1 MGFLGQSGTGVSAAC
16 FYGKRKM
23 KGEKTMKRRV
33 MMCLVLVAAV
43 MLAAGSVTAGA
54 LEEIQ
59 KRGTLRVGMEP
70 GYMPFELTNQKG
82 EIIGFDVDM
91 AKRIAKAMD
100 VKLELVSTAWD
111 GIIPAL
117 LTGKF
122 DILMSGMTLTQQRNM
137 SINFAQPYIVI
148 GQSILVNKKYEGTVE
163 DYKDLNDPK
172 FIITSKLGTTGEQA
186 VKRMIPKATYKSFE
200 VETEACMEV
209 IQGNADATVYDLP
222 LIEIMQA
229 QHGAGKTIALSE
241 PFTFEP
247 LAMAVRKGDPD
258 FLNFLN
264 NFLRQY
270 KNDGRYDKAYEKWI
284 KSDEWQ
290 KDLQN

>member
-1 MGFLGQSGTGVSAAC
+1 M
-16 FYGKRKM
+16 
-23 KGEKTMKRRV
+23 MKRLV
-33 MMCLVLVAAV
+33 TMCLVLMAVV

-54 LEEIQ
+54 LDEIQ

-91 AKRIAKAMD
+91 AKRIAKAME
-100 VKLELVSTAWD
+100 VELELVSTAWD

-172 FIITSKLGTTGEQA
+172 YTVASKLGTTGEQA
-186 VKRMIPKATYKSFE
+186 VKRLIPNAKYISY
-200 VETEACMEV
+200 ETEQEGVLEV
-209 IQGNADATVYDLP
+209 INGKVDAFIYDMPYNAIAY
-222 LIEIMQA
+222 A
-229 QHGAGKTIALSE
+229 QRGGEKIFHLGE

-247 LAMAVRKGDPD
+247 LAWAIRKGDPD
-258 FLNFLN
+258 FLNWLN
-264 NFLRQY
+264 NFMFQV
-270 KNDGRYDKAYEKWI
+270 KSDGTYEKIFKKWFEDDTWLKEI
-284 KSDEWQ
+284 Q
-290 KDLQN
+290 

>member
-1 MGFLGQSGTGVSAAC
+1 M
-16 FYGKRKM
+16 
-23 KGEKTMKRRV
+23 MKRRV
-33 MMCLVLVAAV
+33 MMCLVLVTAV
-43 MLAAGSVTAGA
+43 MLAAGSVSAGA
-54 LEEIQ
+54 LDEIQ

-148 GQSILVNKKYEGTVE
+148 GQSILVNKKYEETVE

-172 FIITSKLGTTGEQA
+172 YTVASKLGTTGEQA
-186 VKRMIPKATYKSFE
+186 VKRLIPNAKYISY
-200 VETEACMEV
+200 ETEQEGVLEV
-209 IQGNADATVYDLP
+209 INGKVDAFIYDMPYNAIAY
-222 LIEIMQA
+222 A
-229 QHGAGKTIALSE
+229 QRGGKKIFHLDE

-247 LAMAVRKGDPD
+247 LAWAIKKGDPD
-258 FLNFLN
+258 FLNWLN
-264 NFLRQY
+264 NFMFQV
-270 KNDGRYDKAYEKWI
+270 KSDGTYEKIFKKWFEDDAWLKEI
-284 KSDEWQ
+284 Q
-290 KDLQN
+290 